1 MKNIKYILM
10 LTALLLSLSAGA
22 SRPAAVV
29 RYDFKHVRGQVVPD
43 KGPFHLDGTMQGS
56 AQAVPEGASYAV
68 DLGNDGGYIDMGAAL
83 GDRLKQLEKWSVAV
97 KYRVDPSA
105 SLQGNGYF
113 LWAFSV
119 LELNTADKGRYHAY
133 KLNYQRSET
142 TASGWSHET
151 TLEIGRASEKGVW
164 QYAVYTQDGTKG
176 RLYLNGQEVASND
189 QMLTMEEAFA
199 GESPVC
205 NWIGRAPFRGD
216 AYLGGTKIG
225 AVAIYADALT
235 VPQIKKL
242 LKK

>member
-43 KGPFHLDGTMQGS
+43 KGPF
-56 AQAVPEGASYAV
+56 
-68 DLGNDGGYIDMGAAL
+68 
-83 GDRLKQLEKWSVAV
+83 
-97 KYRVDPSA
+97 
-105 SLQGNGYF
+105 
-113 LWAFSV
+113 
-119 LELNTADKGRYHAY
+119 
-133 KLNYQRSET
+133 
-142 TASGWSHET
+142 
-151 TLEIGRASEKGVW
+151 
-164 QYAVYTQDGTKG
+164 
-176 RLYLNGQEVASND
+176 
-189 QMLTMEEAFA
+189 
-199 GESPVC
+199 
-205 NWIGRAPFRGD
+205 RGD